1 MADTKQ
7 ELAADLVWRYVEYLR
22 EQEGREALTRAELE
36 QVLQLMETASAVPEA
51 LEPEASERCRAAV
64 RARLEQVV
72 HPAAV
77 TPPTAPVAAP
87 ERRAARN
94 WFTAPVP
101 AWSLGLAL
109 TAIAVLSGLVGTVGT
124 WHRAPAV
131 TRYVKVPVDVDDV
144 QPVEEREVHQ
154 LLHKMVRNELPPQQE
169 KNLMW
174 HMLVC
179 PGCFDEYVSMKH
191 QGQTAKHAA
200 WTLAG
205 R

>member
-22 EQEGREALTRAELE
+22 EQEGRAPLTRAELE
-36 QVLQLMETASAVPEA
+36 QVFQLMETASSVPEA
-51 LEPEASERCRAAV
+51 LEPQVSEQCRAAV

-72 HPAAV
+72 HPTAIPPAAGPAAV
-77 TPPTAPVAAP
+77 PQP
-87 ERRAARN
+87 RATRN
-94 WFTAPVP
+94 WFALPVP

-109 TAIAVLSGLVGTVGT
+109 AAVAVLGGLVGTVGA
-124 WHRAPAV
+124 WHRPPAV

-191 QGQTAKHAA
+191 HGQTAKHAA

-205 R
+205 H